1 VYRKELLEAVSAI
14 FKMKA
19 TMNLPNQ
26 DTPEQKVCFVS
37 VESTSARTR
46 QNKISFQASGSIVV
60 FGRLEDLPAGYF
72 IRMIR
77 LASHE
82 LNSKFFFSGETMDP
96 VTVDVIGRSI
106 EFQFL
111 TEMDFNPEEP
121 MVAVDWE

>member
-1 VYRKELLEAVSAI
+1 MYRKELLEAVAAI

-37 VESTSARTR
+37 VQTTSSRRR
-46 QNKISFQASGSIVV
+46 QGKLTFQASGSIVI

-72 IRMIR
+72 IRMIK

-82 LNSKFFFSGETMDP
+82 LNSKFFFSGETMEP
-96 VTVDVIGRSI
+96 VTVDIIGRSI
-106 EFQFL
+106 EFDFL
-111 TEMDFNPEEP
+111 TEIDFDPEEP
-121 MVAVDWE
+121 MIAVDWE